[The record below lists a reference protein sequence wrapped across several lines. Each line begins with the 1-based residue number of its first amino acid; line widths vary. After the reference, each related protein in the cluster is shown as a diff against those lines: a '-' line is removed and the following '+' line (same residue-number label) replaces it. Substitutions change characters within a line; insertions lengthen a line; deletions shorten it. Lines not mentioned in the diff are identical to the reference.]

1 MRKTPLETTVFQ
13 NQDNAEDED
22 SANQQ
27 SALTNIDIEESTQ
40 KEGELFE
47 TNICDTRW
55 AEIANSE
62 GQRRRKIYP
71 SKIPLLVEEPENPIE
86 VAEVVQEHATLE
98 SLSNIMMEMKSNMDE
113 MKNDMDEMRIIIESC
128 SQDVSY
134 LKMKQDSTSEVISEM
149 KQRNKFIYGD
159 KIGPRI

>member
-1 MRKTPLETTVFQ
+1 M
-13 NQDNAEDED
+13 
-22 SANQQ
+22 
-27 SALTNIDIEESTQ
+27 
-40 KEGELFE
+40 
-47 TNICDTRW
+47 
-55 AEIANSE
+55 
-62 GQRRRKIYP
+62 
-71 SKIPLLVEEPENPIE
+71 VEEPENPIE